1 MKYSIFNQIIIIMLF
16 LGCFFTTT
24 PIDESA
30 CTTVQV
36 VVEDKIHSRGGR
48 INEVCVCSNGVWY
61 VFHEGGLTEEI
72 SMTELYEKIN
82 VGDTIEITYTERFR
96 ILDGWYN
103 LVVDAK
109 DDSNSYVD
117 FDLFNSE
124 RQSGQTVTIVLFAVI
139 EVVFL
144 LISGLALLL

>member
-1 MKYSIFNQIIIIMLF
+1 MKYFIFIQILIIILF
-16 LGCFFTTT
+16 LGCFFSNT
-24 PIDESA
+24 PVDESA

-96 ILDGWYN
+96 IYGGWYN

-124 RQSGQTVTIVLFAVI
+124 RQSGQIVFNVFFVIIEIIYLLIAGFVLFI
-139 EVVFL
+139 
-144 LISGLALLL
+144 